1 MCPRGSGAENHVY
14 RVVLIGGVTCPGAR
28 GHGAPHLLLLGDVGG
43 VVTHLVDDV
52 GALRGRHA
60 QEVRA
65 CGVSPLVA
73 AGPRLPSC
81 VQRRGEKRP
90 IRAITLLRNHCDRC
104 GYASSVTMCA
114 SVSAS
119 AATLGYVGMSAAE
132 QGHERAIAVL
142 RRGTTARLRTSPPNA
157 ASGLGSAV
165 LPVASRRRRR
175 PFLPTS
181 EQPPRPSHLRP

>member
-1 MCPRGSGAENHVY
+1 MTSARFEGDMLRKCGHV
-14 RVVLIGGVTCPGAR
+14 
-28 GHGAPHLLLLGDVGG
+28 
-43 VVTHLVDDV
+43 
-52 GALRGRHA
+52 
-60 QEVRA
+60 
-65 CGVSPLVA
+65 VSPPWLRPDHACPPAYSA
-73 AGPRLPSC
+73 AA
-81 VQRRGEKRP
+81 EKRP

-132 QGHERAIAVL
+132 QRHERAIAVL